1 MTDMKQLL
9 ALPLLLAALM
19 LPSCSTL
26 GNIQRDLASMSQSEY
41 EGLQSK
47 VASITA
53 ITSSRLARDW
63 DAEKRQKALNVIA
76 EGRLLLLAGDQLAD
90 LGATDL
96 IRSLADRYGEKMGL
110 DDQARRDIKD
120 AALLLDVLIGPIK
133 LGIDGKLGERELGLL
148 LSLLKGLEYGLR

>member
-26 GNIQRDLASMSQSEY
+26 GNVQRDLAAMSQSEY

-53 ITSSRLARDW
+53 ITSSRLAQDW
-63 DAEKRQKALNVIA
+63 DAEKRQKALNVIGEA
-76 EGRLLLLAGDQLAD
+76 MLLLAGDNLAD
-90 LGATDL
+90 LGASDL
-96 IRSLADRYGEKMGL
+96 IRGLADRYGEKMEL
-110 DDQARRDIKD
+110 DEQARRDIKD
-120 AALLLDVLIGPIK
+120 AALLLDVLVGPIK

-148 LSLLKGLEYGLR
+148 LSLLNGLAYGLR